1 MFRNPVDR
9 RRTICA
15 VAAVNTQAAS
25 GAMYMIAYGT
35 YFFQMAGVGEPFTMS
50 IVLVCVGVIA
60 VIINTLVIT
69 RYGYR
74 RVFLMAG
81 LVLCGAVQLILAAVY
96 DARPTAPS
104 TLKLLVGLSV
114 VYILAYNGMISSYA
128 WVSGGELPSQRLR
141 SYTFGLAASTGFF
154 GAWLATFTAPYF
166 INPDSLNWGPRYGYI
181 WAPSCFLAAIWVF
194 FFLPEAK
201 GRSLEE
207 IDEMFMNHVPA
218 RKFRTYEC
226 TGQAALDS
234 KIRNGSTASD
244 EERGEKKQGAG
255 GVETIERVYG
265 TDDKGAM
272 DAVETAINTR

>member
-1 MFRNPVDR
+1 
-9 RRTICA
+9 
-15 VAAVNTQAAS
+15 
-25 GAMYMIAYGT
+25 
-35 YFFQMAGVGEPFTMS
+35 MAGVGEPFTMS

-74 RVFLMAG
+74 RRFLIVG

-166 INPDSLNWGPRYGYI
+166 INPDSLNWGPKYGYI
-181 WAPSCFLAAIWVF
+181 WAPSCWIAAIWIF
-194 FFLPEAK
+194 FFLPEVK

-218 RKFRTYEC
+218 RKFKGYEC

-234 KIRNGSTASD
+234 KMRSASVDSD
-244 EERGEKKQGAG
+244 EEKGNKKDIVGDVSTVEKVFGDGKEGA
-255 GVETIERVYG
+255 I
-265 TDDKGAM
+265 